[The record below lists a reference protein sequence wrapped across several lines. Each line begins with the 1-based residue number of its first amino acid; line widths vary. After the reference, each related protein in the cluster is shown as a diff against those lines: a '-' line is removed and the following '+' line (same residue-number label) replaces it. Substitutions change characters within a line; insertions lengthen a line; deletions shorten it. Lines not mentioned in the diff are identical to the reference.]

1 MSAGTGLSLTRFRG
15 PLGST
20 RREQVHFAC
29 VCGVMHSVEVVVAVD
44 SRSDP
49 MLARRLRDGD
59 ASFNTTTCPQTR
71 SRARVEVPVVY
82 HDPVNLL
89 FVLVLPDSARTREL
103 AERASLLT
111 KLADDTSH
119 AVPRYVVDFAVAY
132 GSDGLRRRIES
143 AAEQALLARR
153 AELRPAEQAP
163 TQPDRPAIAAE
174 PAPVAAPEPPP
185 AAHEPPLSS
194 AHEPPPAQDDPLA
207 ASEPRAPFVAVQG
220 TPLSAAQP
228 EPLASE
234 PPPMASALQPSSP
247 FAPEPPAAEFPAP
260 VEPASET
267 TLEAA
272 TTPRRALEPA
282 PVASAPAIEAR
293 PISMDHVTR
302 GLGPEGEV
310 QLVVRAEGSELEML
324 VRFDLDVRLL
334 LHRMPTFPIVTL
346 AIGSPLAL
354 TGAGADQPRWI
365 PLDISDESDI
375 ALLQAL
381 ARRFDLDLEV
391 FDRAGGAAVARTRL
405 APPLGDN
412 AACMLPAAADYLQ
425 GIPPD
430 RRSFGRALAAF
441 CSAEHDRLGG
451 GTSHA
456 AEFDESALDE
466 LHTPGD
472 VMRACA
478 LIRRFSQPTGEDW
491 LLMTRSYPLQRWH
504 QKRCAVVARAVDLG
518 IWPGPVGAQIA
529 VGEGFARSR
538 VDLVTTLQRNFV
550 SALIRPGSGLDDTA
564 VRDNWRAIKSEA
576 RALGV
581 PVGDWSLPRRDPIM
595 SEAQP
600 VTSGTI
606 GDMTGPVP
614 SDLFP
619 ALSRPPIIVPTSE
632 NVGIDE
638 LRPGARGW
646 PGTGGRAGTLRAG
659 TRSGE
664 LAQLDQSELVAR
676 LDDRDRRLAA
686 ALELC
691 RRGEPSAIEPVFRA
705 LEAMTRPEASRV
717 LASAVGF
724 GRAVESHLLTVL
736 RHQRPFLRQGA
747 ALALAVM
754 KSEAGAE
761 AMCDLLLD
769 EPSRM
774 WRELARAL
782 GETGA
787 VAVMPLAARLSGRPE
802 KTRERAAWAMA
813 HVAARGARRPIETL
827 AAGRDPVAAAVA
839 RRALELVGRAAV
851 NDRRLR
857 STRSSPRDHTLNR
870 AFSRRFYDA
879 LRVEKRV
886 AEAEAAQAAGDG
898 GSAEAARAGD
908 PPHRGAD
915 AAVGSG
921 DARSDARADVEK
933 AFRLGRGDRA
943 PG

>member
-1 MSAGTGLSLTRFRG
+1 
-15 PLGST
+15 
-20 RREQVHFAC
+20 
-29 VCGVMHSVEVVVAVD
+29 MHSVEVVVAVD

-71 SRARVEVPVVY
+71 SRARLEVPVVY

-89 FVLVLPDSARTREL
+89 FVLVLPESARTREIE
-103 AERASLLT
+103 ERASLLMR
-111 KLADDTSH
+111 LADDTSH

-143 AAEQALLARR
+143 AAELALSARR
-153 AELRPAEQAP
+153 AEIRPAELEP
-163 TQPDRPAIAAE
+163 TPAIAAE
-174 PAPVAAPEPPP
+174 PSPVTAPEP
-185 AAHEPPLSS
+185 
-194 AHEPPPAQDDPLA
+194 
-207 ASEPRAPFVAVQG
+207 
-220 TPLSAAQP
+220 
-228 EPLASE
+228 
-234 PPPMASALQPSSP
+234 QPSVATEPP
-247 FAPEPPAAEFPAP
+247 FAPAQLPSAPAQLPSAPFAPAPQPSAPLELAPQPGAFASAPQPSTPFGSEREPPAAELP
-260 VEPASET
+260 VVGEPT
-267 TLEAA
+267 TDPTLEAA
-272 TTPRRALEPA
+272 TAPLRALEAAPA
-282 PVASAPAIEAR
+282 PVDSAPATEGR
-293 PISMDHVTR
+293 PIAMDDVTR
-302 GLGPEGEV
+302 RLGPDGEV
-310 QLVVRAEGSELEML
+310 QLVVRAEGGELEML
-324 VRFDLDVRLL
+324 ARFDLDVRLQ

-354 TGAGADQPRWI
+354 TGAGADQPRWV
-365 PLDISDESDI
+365 PLDVSDGADT

-381 ARRFDLDLEV
+381 ARRFDIDLEV

-405 APPLGDN
+405 TPPLGDN

-430 RRSFGRALAAF
+430 RRSYARALAAF
-441 CSAEHDRLGG
+441 CSPEHDRLGA

-456 AEFDESALDE
+456 AEFKESALDE
-466 LHTPGD
+466 LATPGE

-504 QKRCAVVARAVDLG
+504 EKRCAVVARAVELG
-518 IWPGPVGAQIA
+518 VWPGPVGAQIA
-529 VGEGFARSR
+529 VGQGFARSR
-538 VDLVTTLQRNFV
+538 VELVTALQRNFV
-550 SALIRPGSGLDDTA
+550 SALIRPGGDLDDNA

-581 PVGDWSLPRRDPIM
+581 PVGDWALPRRDPIM

-632 NVGIDE
+632 NVGVDE
-638 LRPGARGW
+638 LRQGARGW
-646 PGTGGRAGTLRAG
+646 SGEGSRAGTIRAG

-664 LAQLDQSELVAR
+664 LAQLEQGELVAR

-691 RRGEPSAIEPVFRA
+691 RRGEPSAMDPVFRA
-705 LEAMTRPEASRV
+705 LESMARPEASRV

-724 GRAVESHLLTVL
+724 GRAVETRLLTVL

-857 STRSSPRDHTLNR
+857 SNRSSPRDHTLNR

-879 LRVEKRV
+879 LRIEKRM
-886 AEAEAAQAAGDG
+886 AEAEAQAAENG
-898 GSAEAARAGD
+898 GSAETARAGD
-908 PPHRGAD
+908 AHRGAD
-915 AAVGSG
+915 AAVGPG
-921 DARSDARADVEK
+921 DARSDAHAELEK
-933 AFRLGRGDRA
+933 AFGLGRGDRA